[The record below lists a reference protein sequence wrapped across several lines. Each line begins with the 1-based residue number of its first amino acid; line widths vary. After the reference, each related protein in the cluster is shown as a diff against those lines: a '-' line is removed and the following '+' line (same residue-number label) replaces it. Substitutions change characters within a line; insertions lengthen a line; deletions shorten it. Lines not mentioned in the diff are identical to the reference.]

1 MVREEMN
8 SMKSNKIMIQLGY
21 VLGASAL
28 LTAIGYFFASNWEK
42 LNRLEKFI
50 PIFVLIM
57 GFYGLSV
64 WLSRHPGREFLSKL
78 SLFASCISFG
88 VGVGLIGQTYNSHAD
103 SYSLFLVWFLPA
115 ILYAI
120 LTRWQPYYVLSYIL
134 GHLAYGLFF
143 FPKWGSYSEAESA
156 TIAIWL
162 GLAIVNGTLFI
173 LFEKGRL
180 HSPFLKWVTFQ
191 ATLCIFIIMSV
202 SHMFEHYGIWMN
214 VPLAAVLA
222 LAVMYAHKTQNKVY
236 LLFSGLWISAAI
248 TCKYIEL
255 IIEYHNEWFF
265 IESLLFVIV
274 FIGAN
279 VMFMNYVRAWRPGSA
294 RTETGTDVESSKSA
308 EADKNDGDFTK
319 WVVRVLTISV
329 IIIGS
334 LLGSFTLVGLVT
346 VVLGFDDPANIL
358 IGYGLLSVIGML
370 AAKKFNVLARFT
382 ILISGLMLGTAAA
395 IGTEQSSMLL
405 IFLALTVVAF
415 LYLHG
420 LLTKIMFFLASVIIL
435 AFVLFDWINSGV
447 AVLSIISGILFLLFA
462 GGQLI
467 RQVSFREP
475 ILYGS
480 FPSFLLALFA
490 LTFMTESGW
499 YYATNVLFFLIV
511 LVAIVVSRQL
521 HVRWVY
527 AWSMGFWIAFLLY
540 KYYDLAWKL
549 LHKSIS
555 FAVIGILILGIT
567 VWIEKR
573 QGLEKDDALLAR
585 PGYGANR
592 WIIALLVLLQ
602 VAAMSLQIGK
612 SEYLLSHGK
621 LIKLQLQPLDPRSMI
636 QGDYVRLRYV
646 ISEPPIYQD
655 NLEERTAKGK
665 ISVVLAPN
673 AAKTVYEFRR
683 EYKSGEQ
690 LAPDEVRLN
699 GERVGYEGIE
709 YGIESF
715 FIPEGTGRDYEQN
728 AKFAEVKVSASGD
741 AILVRLTDQ

>member
-1 MVREEMN
+1 
-8 SMKSNKIMIQLGY
+8 MKSNKIMIQLGY

-42 LNRLEKFI
+42 LSRFEKFI
-50 PIFVLIM
+50 PVFVLIL

-64 WLSRHPGREFLSKL
+64 WLSRHDGRTFLSKL

-134 GHLAYGLFF
+134 GHLAYGLYF
-143 FPKWGSYSEAESA
+143 FPKWGSYSESEGA

-162 GLAIVNGTLFI
+162 GLAIVNSTLFM
-173 LFEKGRL
+173 LFEKGRIQ
-180 HSPFLKWVTFQ
+180 SPFLKWVTFQ
-191 ATLCIFIIMSV
+191 AALCILIIMSV

-248 TCKYIEL
+248 TCKYIEI

-265 IESLLFVIV
+265 IVSLLFVIV

-279 VMFMNYVRAWRPGSA
+279 VMFMNYVRAWRPVSE
-294 RTETGTDVESSKSA
+294 RTESGTDIDTAAA
-308 EADKNDGDFTK
+308 EKGDGDFTK
-319 WVVRVLTISV
+319 WIVRVLTISV

-334 LLGSFTLVGLVT
+334 LLGSATLIGLVT

-358 IGYGLLSVIGML
+358 IGYGFLSVIGML

-382 ILISGLMLGTAAA
+382 ILISGLMLGTGAAV
-395 IGTEQSSMLL
+395 GTEQSSMLL
-405 IFLALTVVAF
+405 IFLALTLVAF
-415 LYLHG
+415 VYLQG
-420 LLTKIMFFLASVIIL
+420 LVTRVLFFLASVIIL
-435 AFVLFDWINSGV
+435 AFILFDWMNSGV
-447 AVLSIISGILFLLFA
+447 AVLSILAGLLFVLFA

-467 RQVSFREP
+467 RQSAFREP
-475 ILYGS
+475 VLYS
-480 FPSFLLALFA
+480 SLPSFLLALFS
-490 LTFMTESGW
+490 LTFLTESGW
-499 YYATNVLFFLIV
+499 YYVTNVLFFLLV
-511 LVAIVVSRQL
+511 LAAIIVSRQQQD
-521 HVRWVY
+521 RWIF
-527 AWSMGFWIAFLLY
+527 AWSMGFWIAFLVY

-555 FAVIGILILGIT
+555 FAIIGILILGIT
-567 VWIEKR
+567 VWVEKR
-573 QGLEKDDALLAR
+573 QGLEPETTLLPR
-585 PGYGANR
+585 PGYGVNR

-621 LIKLQLQPLDPRSMI
+621 LIKLELQPLDPRSLI

-646 ISEPPIYQD
+646 ISEPEIYQHVED
-655 NLEERTAKGK
+655 LNSEGK
-665 ISVVLAPN
+665 ITVVLAPSG
-673 AAKTVYEFRR
+673 TSGVYEFRR
-683 EYKSGEQ
+683 EYQSGEQ
-690 LAPDEVRLN
+690 LAADEVRLN
-699 GERVGYEGIE
+699 GERVGYEGIK
-709 YGIESF
+709 YGIENF

-741 AILVRLTDQ
+741 AILVRLTEK